1 MLTVSLSMAPMTM
14 KLVWSFLANQVIAKA
29 NEKQML
35 LQDKPCVM
43 TKQLSQYLFF
53 FSFLFFSI
61 YFILFLF

>member
-1 MLTVSLSMAPMTM
+1 MLTVLLSMAPMTM

-43 TKQLSQYLFF
+43 TWQNS
-53 FSFLFFSI
+53 
-61 YFILFLF
+61 